1 MTRIMTWKKAYTIS
15 LAVHVVVAAVFVLL
29 CAGAVIHHEP
39 KMVVIDLDSS
49 EPQSQGSGHAGG
61 GGGGSAGQTLF
72 PDKLSAADM
81 EKRVEAV
88 TENQSA
94 LRPQTPAAVPAV
106 TPAADV
112 PRQDAAPQA
121 AAPAPPSAP
130 AVDAGNGGDS
140 PAGGSSGSG
149 EGTGSGTGTGDG
161 SGIGSGSGD
170 GVGDGT
176 GDGQGYGDGSGDGQ
190 GSGNSQP
197 PGTGTGPFDID
208 GWQAA
213 VNANKNY
220 PLMAV
225 KRNLQ
230 GTVTIQTTLDAGGNC
245 LGVSVAG
252 SSGQSL
258 LDDAAVRAAYA
269 SCPYPNP
276 TGSTVTITT
285 NVNFRLN

>member
-1 MTRIMTWKKAYTIS
+1 VTRTMTWKKAYTIS
-15 LAVHVVVAAVFVLL
+15 LAVHVVIAAVFVLL
-29 CAGAVIHHEP
+29 CTGAVIHHEP
-39 KMVVIDLDSS
+39 KMVVINLDSS
-49 EPQSQGSGHAGG
+49 EPQSPGSGHTGG
-61 GGGGSAGQTLF
+61 GGDGSAGQTLF

-81 EKRVEAV
+81 EKRVEEV
-88 TENQSA
+88 TEKQSA

-106 TPAADV
+106 TPAADM
-112 PRQDAAPQA
+112 PQQDTALQA

-130 AVDAGNGGDS
+130 AADAGSGGAS
-140 PAGGSSGSG
+140 PAGGSGSG
-149 EGTGSGTGTGDG
+149 EGMGSGTGTGDG

-170 GVGDGT
+170 GAGDGT

-190 GSGNSQP
+190 GSGDSQT

>member
-1 MTRIMTWKKAYTIS
+1 MTWKKAYTIS
-15 LAVHVVVAAVFVLL
+15 LAVHVVIAAAFVLL
-29 CAGAVIHHEP
+29 CTGAVIHYEP
-39 KMVVIDLDSS
+39 KMVIIDLDSS
-49 EPQSQGSGHAGG
+49 EPQSPGSGHAGG

-81 EKRVEAV
+81 EKRVEEV

-106 TPAADV
+106 TPAADM
-112 PRQDAAPQA
+112 PQQDTAPQA
-121 AAPAPPSAP
+121 AAPVPPSAP
-130 AVDAGNGGDS
+130 AADTGSGGAS
-140 PAGGSSGSG
+140 PAGGSGSG
-149 EGTGSGTGTGDG
+149 EGTGSGD
-161 SGIGSGSGD
+161 
-170 GVGDGT
+170 
-176 GDGQGYGDGSGDGQ
+176 
-190 GSGNSQP
+190 SQT

-208 GWQAA
+208 GWQVA

>member
-1 MTRIMTWKKAYTIS
+1 MTRIMTWKKAYIIS
-15 LAVHVVVAAVFVLL
+15 LAVHAVVAAIFVLL

-72 PDKLSAADM
+72 PDKLSAVDM

-88 TENQSA
+88 TKNQSA

-106 TPAADV
+106 TPADDV
-112 PRQDAAPQA
+112 PRQDAAP
-121 AAPAPPSAP
+121 APTSAP
-130 AVDAGNGGDS
+130 AADAGNGGNS
-140 PAGGSSGSG
+140 PAGGS
-149 EGTGSGTGTGDG
+149 
-161 SGIGSGSGD
+161 SGSGD

-190 GSGNSQP
+190 GSGNSQT

-245 LGVSVAG
+245 LDVSVAS

>member
-130 AVDAGNGGDS
+130 AADAGNGGDS

-149 EGTGSGTGTGDG
+149 E
-161 SGIGSGSGD
+161 
-170 GVGDGT
+170 
-176 GDGQGYGDGSGDGQ
+176 
-190 GSGNSQP
+190 
-197 PGTGTGPFDID
+197 GTGPFDID

>member
-1 MTRIMTWKKAYTIS
+1 MEKAYIIS
-15 LAVHVVVAAVFVLL
+15 LAVHAVVAAIFVLL

-72 PDKLSAADM
+72 PDKLSAVDL
-81 EKRVEAV
+81 EKRVKAV

-106 TPAADV
+106 TPADDV
-112 PRQDAAPQA
+112 PRQDAAP
-121 AAPAPPSAP
+121 APTSAP
-130 AVDAGNGGDS
+130 AADAGNGGNS

-170 GVGDGT
+170 GAGDGN

-190 GSGNSQP
+190 GSGNSQT

-213 VNANKNY
+213 VNANKIIRSWQSNGICRELSPFRRPSMLVEIAWTY
-220 PLMAV
+220 LLQAV
-225 KRNLQ
+225 PGRVCSMMLP
-230 GTVTIQTTLDAGGNC
+230 
-245 LGVSVAG
+245 SVRPMPPAPIPIP
-252 SSGQSL
+252 
-258 LDDAAVRAAYA
+258 RAA
-269 SCPYPNP
+269 P
-276 TGSTVTITT
+276 
-285 NVNFRLN
+285 

>member
-1 MTRIMTWKKAYTIS
+1 MTRIMTWKKAYIIS
-15 LAVHVVVAAVFVLL
+15 LAVHAVVAAIFVLL

-72 PDKLSAADM
+72 PDKLSAVDL
-81 EKRVEAV
+81 EKRVKAV

-106 TPAADV
+106 TPADDV
-112 PRQDAAPQA
+112 PRQDAAP
-121 AAPAPPSAP
+121 APTSAP
-130 AVDAGNGGDS
+130 AADAGNGGNS

-170 GVGDGT
+170 GAGDGN

-190 GSGNSQP
+190 GSGNSQT

-245 LGVSVAG
+245 LDVSVAS

>member
-1 MTRIMTWKKAYTIS
+1 MTWKKAYTIS
-15 LAVHVVVAAVFVLL
+15 LAVHVVIAAIFVPL
-29 CAGAVIHHEP
+29 CAGTVIHHEP

-61 GGGGSAGQTLF
+61 GSAGQTLF

-81 EKRVEAV
+81 EKQVEAV

-130 AVDAGNGGDS
+130 AADAGNGGNS
-140 PAGGSSGSG
+140 PAGGSSGGG
-149 EGTGSGTGTGDG
+149 EGTGSGTGSGDG

-170 GVGDGT
+170 GAGDGT
-176 GDGQGYGDGSGDGQ
+176 GDGSGDGQ
-190 GSGNSQP
+190 GSGDSQT

>member
-1 MTRIMTWKKAYTIS
+1 MTWKKAYTIS

-130 AVDAGNGGDS
+130 AADTGNGGILL
-140 PAGGSSGSG
+140 PAAAVAAAKEREAAREPVTAVASAVAAVMAP
-149 EGTGSGTGTGDG
+149 E
-161 SGIGSGSGD
+161 
-170 GVGDGT
+170 
-176 GDGQGYGDGSGDGQ
+176 
-190 GSGNSQP
+190 
-197 PGTGTGPFDID
+197 TGPATARDMATALVMDREAATARPRVQERDRSISMA
-208 GWQAA
+208 GRRRSMPIKIIRSWQSNGICRELSPFRRPSMLVEIAWAYLLQA
-213 VNANKNY
+213 V
-220 PLMAV
+220 PGRVCSMMLP
-225 KRNLQ
+225 
-230 GTVTIQTTLDAGGNC
+230 
-245 LGVSVAG
+245 SVRPMLPAPIPIP
-252 SSGQSL
+252 
-258 LDDAAVRAAYA
+258 RAA
-269 SCPYPNP
+269 P
-276 TGSTVTITT
+276 
-285 NVNFRLN
+285 

>member
-121 AAPAPPSAP
+121 AHRLHLLRQLQTPETGGILLPA
-130 AVDAGNGGDS
+130 
-140 PAGGSSGSG
+140 
-149 EGTGSGTGTGDG
+149 
-161 SGIGSGSGD
+161 
-170 GVGDGT
+170 
-176 GDGQGYGDGSGDGQ
+176 
-190 GSGNSQP
+190 
-197 PGTGTGPFDID
+197 
-208 GWQAA
+208 AA
-213 VNANKNY
+213 VAAAKEREAARE
-220 PLMAV
+220 PVTAV
-225 KRNLQ
+225 
-230 GTVTIQTTLDAGGNC
+230 V
-245 LGVSVAG
+245 
-252 SSGQSL
+252 
-258 LDDAAVRAAYA
+258 
-269 SCPYPNP
+269 
-276 TGSTVTITT
+276 
-285 NVNFRLN
+285 

>member
-94 LRPQTPAAVPAV
+94 LRPKTPAAVPAV

-130 AVDAGNGGDS
+130 AADAGNGGDS

-170 GVGDGT
+170 GAGDGT

-197 PGTGTGPFDID
+197 RVQERDRSISMAGRRRSMPIKIIRSWQSNGICRELSPFRRPSMPVEIAWAYLLQAVPGRVCSMMLP
-208 GWQAA
+208 
-213 VNANKNY
+213 
-220 PLMAV
+220 
-225 KRNLQ
+225 
-230 GTVTIQTTLDAGGNC
+230 
-245 LGVSVAG
+245 SVRPMPPAPIPIP
-252 SSGQSL
+252 
-258 LDDAAVRAAYA
+258 RAA
-269 SCPYPNP
+269 P
-276 TGSTVTITT
+276 
-285 NVNFRLN
+285 

>member
-121 AAPAPPSAP
+121 AASAPPSAP
-130 AVDAGNGGDS
+130 AADAGNGGILL
-140 PAGGSSGSG
+140 PAAAVAAAKEREAAREPVTAVASAVAAVMAP
-149 EGTGSGTGTGDG
+149 E
-161 SGIGSGSGD
+161 
-170 GVGDGT
+170 
-176 GDGQGYGDGSGDGQ
+176 
-190 GSGNSQP
+190 
-197 PGTGTGPFDID
+197 TGPATARDMATVLVMDKEAATARHRVQERDRSISMD
-208 GWQAA
+208 GRRRSMPIKIIRSWQS
-213 VNANKNY
+213 NGICRELS
-220 PLMAV
+220 PFRRLLMPVGIAWEYL
-225 KRNLQ
+225 LQ
-230 GTVTIQTTLDAGGNC
+230 VVPGRVCSMML
-245 LGVSVAG
+245 LSVRPMPPAPIPIP
-252 SSGQSL
+252 
-258 LDDAAVRAAYA
+258 RAA
-269 SCPYPNP
+269 P
-276 TGSTVTITT
+276 
-285 NVNFRLN
+285 

>member
-1 MTRIMTWKKAYTIS
+1 MTRSMTWKKAYTIS
-15 LAVHVVVAAVFVLL
+15 LAVHVVIAAIFVLL

-81 EKRVEAV
+81 EKQVEAV

-121 AAPAPPSAP
+121 AATGSTFCASCRCRKR
-130 AVDAGNGGDS
+130 GNS
-140 PAGGSSGSG
+140 PAGGSSGGG
-149 EGTGSGTGTGDG
+149 EGTGSGTGSGDG

-170 GVGDGT
+170 GAGDGT
-176 GDGQGYGDGSGDGQ
+176 SDGSGDGQ
-190 GSGNSQP
+190 GSGDSQT

>member
-121 AAPAPPSAP
+121 AAPAPPSAL
-130 AVDAGNGGDS
+130 AADAGNGGDS

-149 EGTGSGTGTGDG
+149 DG
-161 SGIGSGSGD
+161 A
-170 GVGDGT
+170 GDGT

-190 GSGNSQP
+190 GSGDIQT